1 MIDPLT
7 GSLKLRQRNSWEA
20 ADSGIL
26 LWRNNFGFFII
37 LMILPFISLV
47 IFLRFFP
54 PPLFEAKYWSYIILW
69 WLKPLFAR
77 PVLHV
82 ISVRFFEP
90 QATFSKIMKGFVKS
104 LFIALPGDLLW
115 RRFSVWR
122 AARMPIRTLEHLS
135 GKAARARIQTLETGG
150 LDFGAS
156 LTVVTTG
163 IFFAILIG
171 EIFFAVIVLEMTQT
185 IPFSALWQYTETIEL
200 LIFSAACFNFILIE
214 TLYICMGFGLYINS
228 RIEVEG
234 WDIQLLLQ
242 NFEKQ
247 KKQKL
252 SSGSSVMHSL
262 SVKMIFFISIVLF
275 FVLSPIQSIQAEQ
288 SKIENMETAP
298 IDVLNQ
304 ILSSPDFGG
313 NKDTWGIRF
322 KNQTEPDMPDIPDI
336 NFSWIR
342 KVKDFFGY
350 LLLSLL
356 ILTITIAAGYTI
368 LRLYRAR
375 KNSAG
380 ASIKEKTWKS
390 FFVKAGEAATPE
402 EMLAKAR
409 LLHDQ
414 GMIREAWAKCFLAA
428 TAIYSAQS
436 NLDFPLDSTEYDCLS
451 VVKKAKARDA
461 KGFGDLVLSW
471 TSLAYGGKAPNN
483 DDFKKA
489 IDFCNSLNQVL
500 DVTTNHA

>member
-1 MIDPLT
+1 MTEPLT

-26 LWRNNFGFFII
+26 LWRNNFGVFII
-37 LMILPFISLV
+37 LMILPFIALV
-47 IFLRFFP
+47 VFLRFFP
-54 PPLFEAKYWSYIILW
+54 PALIEATHWSYIILW
-69 WLKPLFAR
+69 WLKPFFAR

-90 QATFSKIMKGFVKS
+90 QATFSRIIKGFVKS

-135 GKAARARIQTLETGG
+135 GKAARARIQTLEAGG

-156 LTVVTTG
+156 LTIVTTG

-171 EIFFAVIVLEMTQT
+171 EILFAAIILEMTQT

-200 LIFSAACFNFILIE
+200 LIFSVVCFNFILVE
-214 TLYICMGFGLYINS
+214 TLYVCMGFALYINS

-252 SSGSSVMHSL
+252 APASRVMQSSAML
-262 SVKMIFFISIVLF
+262 KIIIFISIGLF
-275 FVLSPIQSIQAEQ
+275 FALSPIQNVQAEQ
-288 SKIENMETAP
+288 NKIENMENAP
-298 IDVLNQ
+298 IDVLKQ

-313 NKDTWGIRF
+313 NKDTWGIRL
-322 KNQTEPDMPDIPDI
+322 KNQKEHDIPEI

-350 LLLSLL
+350 LLFTLL
-356 ILTITIAAGYTI
+356 IITIIIAAGYII
-368 LRLYRAR
+368 LKLYRAR
-375 KNSAG
+375 RNSAG
-380 ASIKEKTWKS
+380 AAGIKEKTWKS
-390 FFVKAGEAATPE
+390 FFVKAGEAANPE
-402 EMLAKAR
+402 ELLAKAC

-428 TAIYSAQS
+428 IAIYSIQS
-436 NLDFPLDSTEYDCLS
+436 NLNFPLDSTEYDCLS
-451 VVKKAKARDA
+451 IVKKANASSA
-461 KGFGDLVLSW
+461 KDFGDLVLFW
-471 TSLAYGGKAPNN
+471 TSLAYGGKAPDN
-483 DDFKKA
+483 DNFKKA
-489 IDFCNSLNQVL
+489 VEFCYSLNQVL